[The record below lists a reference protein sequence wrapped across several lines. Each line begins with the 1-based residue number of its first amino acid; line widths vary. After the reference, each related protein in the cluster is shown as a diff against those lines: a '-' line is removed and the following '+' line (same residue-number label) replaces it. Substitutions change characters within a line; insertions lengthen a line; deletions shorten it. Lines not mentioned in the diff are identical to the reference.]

1 MLKPYKQA
9 QRWFPALEPEHA
21 VPAADPGESDAVDD
35 EADPGAARY
44 PHYIRDI
51 EPEPFDI
58 PFADEPASRRSEF
71 VGGWTDWVGNHAPGP
86 DDDYPAATGE
96 VVRLPWDTDTEDGRS
111 RSRRRSRSARADD
124 DAEGSGEPENTVAR
138 GIDAPDGDPDDIDD
152 TEWIV
157 PSRRG
162 AGPAE
167 GIDAQRIIRRA
178 PGAASPALRD
188 YVRPSPL
195 RVALVLAI
203 AVLLLAVAGGFALYV
218 LRSGD
223 HTERSSAPLPMRPV
237 ASDDS
242 PMLRLTSSGDAG
254 SGLPARIAAHC
265 PTERSA
271 RVVRGAEVGGTD
283 SGPDAIMWFQHA
295 FYVERS
301 AERAREVVAPDAA
314 VSPAPVIQ
322 RGIASVPVGTEY
334 CVRVVTL
341 SDNRYS
347 VEVTERRPGAAPATY
362 DKQLVTTAV
371 VGGRTLITGITAG

>member
-1 MLKPYKQA
+1 MLKPYKEV

-21 VPAADPGESDAVDD
+21 VPTAAPGESEAVDD
-35 EADPGAARY
+35 EAEPGAARY
-44 PHYIRDI
+44 PHYIRDT

-58 PFADEPASRRSEF
+58 PFADEPATRRSEF
-71 VGGWTDWVGNHAPGP
+71 VGGWTDWVGGHAPGP
-86 DDDYPAATGE
+86 DDDYSAHEGEVLRLPRDAETGE
-96 VVRLPWDTDTEDGRS
+96 GRA
-111 RSRRRSRSARADD
+111 RGRRRTRPAGADGD
-124 DAEGSGEPENTVAR
+124 DAEGSGAR
-138 GIDAPDGDPDDIDD
+138 PPMDDPDERDD
-152 TEWIV
+152 VDTPEWIL
-157 PSRRG
+157 PPRREHGDG
-162 AGPAE
+162 AG
-167 GIDAQRIIRRA
+167 GRIVRRA
-178 PGAASPALRD
+178 PGPASPALRD
-188 YVRPSPL
+188 YIRPSRL
-195 RVALVLAI
+195 RVALVLAV
-203 AVLLLAVAGGFALYV
+203 AVLLLAAAGVFALYL

-223 HTERSSAPLPMRPV
+223 HGKQSVAPLPARP
-237 ASDDS
+237 ALGDEA
-242 PMLRLTSSGDAG
+242 PMLRLTSAIGADSGPQVGSAG
-254 SGLPARIAAHC
+254 HC

-271 RVVRGAEVGGTD
+271 RVMRGAEVGGTD

-322 RGIASVPVGTEY
+322 RGIASVPLGTDY

-341 SDNRYS
+341 DDNRYS